1 MQDFYAVVLYRKE
14 KKNKLGNGTYR
25 YLLSSIKDAF
35 FLFCKLLIKIF
46 RISSI
51 RASGNKESSVRYP
64 VSGFKIG
71 YPTGQIV
78 SGKISTGI
86 RYIPGFKSYL

>member
-1 MQDFYAVVLYRKE
+1 MLLFYIE
-14 KKNKLGNGTYR
+14 KKKKTNWVVTV
-25 YLLSSIKDAF
+25 SIVEYKRCI